1 MNIAYD
7 VCFLLFFSFIFV
19 TLRFFVS
26 AQQVLRGGSSDVHA
40 KASQTVGHKEI
51 EMSFDEIGK
60 NLRKKS
66 L

>member
-1 MNIAYD
+1 MMCAFF
-7 VCFLLFFSFIFV
+7 CSFPLFLALLS
-19 TLRFFVS
+19 FFVS

-51 EMSFDEIGK
+51 EMPFDEIGK